1 MENQELSVS
10 QLPVS
15 VVTPSQHSPLQESG
29 NGTVSRPPGA
39 DGVKI
44 KCIRTHHL
52 RDHLDVPFGF
62 SQWYYD
68 TRNTLWVEIVAEDGT
83 TGWGECYGPSEV
95 YQAAITSFYAPRL
108 LGENALQTDVI
119 WHRMWRASLDFAR
132 GGVMMGAMS
141 GIDMALWDL
150 RGKML
155 GQSVSELM
163 GGRYVDE
170 VPCYA
175 TGMYF
180 KEMPESDLIASI
192 VEEAAGYQD
201 QGFTALKIKVGKNPS
216 FDVRQVEAIRKALPN
231 MTMMAD
237 SNHAYDLP
245 EAIRMGHVLSEHDF
259 RWFEEPLSPE
269 FENQFRQLQDKV
281 DLPIATGEC
290 EQTRYGY
297 QRLLSTGGVQIAQPD
312 LAYCGGPSEA
322 LKIRGLASSMGI
334 NVVPHCWGTMLN
346 LAAAT
351 HFLASG
357 YLEPGRK
364 EVTPSLL
371 EYDRTPNALRDKLFD
386 VPVAVSNGVAQVPTG
401 PGLGVTV
408 NVEAMK
414 EYVVQQTEV
423 NA

>member
-1 MENQELSVS
+1 MA
-10 QLPVS
+10 
-15 VVTPSQHSPLQESG
+15 
-29 NGTVSRPPGA
+29 GA
-39 DGVKI
+39 HDHFHVIAQFFRRTKTHIKRAPKRSMKI

-62 SQWYYD
+62 SQWFYD

-95 YQAAITSFYAPRL
+95 YQAAINTYYAPRL
-108 LGENALQTDVI
+108 LGENALATDVL
-119 WHRMWRASLDFAR
+119 WHLMWLASLDFAR

-150 RGKML
+150 RGKAL

-163 GGRYVDE
+163 GGRHVDQ

-180 KEMPESDLIASI
+180 KDMPESDLIASI
-192 VEEAAGYQD
+192 VEEATSYQQ
-201 QGFTALKIKVGKNPS
+201 QGFAALKIKIGKNLS
-216 FDVRQVEAIRKALPN
+216 FDARQVESLRDTLPN

-245 EAIRMGHVLSEHDF
+245 EATQMGRVLEENDF
-259 RWFEEPLSPE
+259 SWFEEPLSPE
-269 FENQFRQLQDKV
+269 FENQFRQLQDKLDIPV
-281 DLPIATGEC
+281 ATGEC
-290 EQTRYGY
+290 EQTRYGF

-322 LKIRGLASSMGI
+322 LKIRNVASSMGI

-357 YLEPGRK
+357 YREPGRK
-364 EVTPSLL
+364 EVAPSLL
-371 EYDRTPNALRDKLFD
+371 EYDRTPNALRDELFD
-386 VPVAVSNGVAQVPTG
+386 VPVVVDGGIAQVPTG
-401 PGLGVTV
+401 PGLGVVV
-408 NVEAMK
+408 NRDKMK
-414 EYVVQQTEV
+414 SFIVQRTEV
-423 NA
+423 KA